1 MTTTTSARAADAAT
15 TGSDE
20 PFPAGLPTSHALQ
33 LGSAAGVISGPETTV
48 VYVPGWVLS

>member
-1 MTTTTSARAADAAT
+1 MTTTTSARAADAT

-48 VYVPGWVLS
+48 VYFPGWVLS